1 MQRKFLKF
9 CLMIAFA
16 VLCGNTHLCAAQD
29 IGALNLS
36 EQGKSAYCTLS
47 TVDAFNVGGFG
58 LASATY
64 KGEKALRVL
73 LNEKHSLNA
82 FKSLLDY
89 ATLEG
94 QMYGL
99 MGIHIKDK
107 SSFDDEVKLFRVR
120 SPDLKKVHVFEGCNS
135 YWEDSSKVVERIMD
149 GRYSMKQEPKT
160 DKQ

>member
-1 MQRKFLKF
+1 MQRNFVKF
-9 CLMIAFA
+9 CLIIAFGL
-16 VLCGNTHLCAAQD
+16 LCGKTHPCAAQD
-29 IGALNLS
+29 TGALNLS
-36 EQGKSAYCTLS
+36 EQGKSAYYTLS

-73 LNEKHSLNA
+73 LNERHSLNA

-89 ATLEG
+89 ATPEG

-99 MGIHIKDK
+99 MGLYIKDK

-120 SPDLKKVHVFEGCNS
+120 SSDVKKVYVLEGCGAS
-135 YWEDSSKVVERIMD
+135 WEDSSKVIKRIMD
-149 GRYSMKQEPKT
+149 GRYSLKQEPKA
-160 DKQ
+160 DKR

>member
-9 CLMIAFA
+9 CLMIALA

-29 IGALNLS
+29 VGALNLS

-82 FKSLLDY
+82 FKNLLDY
-89 ATLEG
+89 ATPEG

-99 MGIHIKDK
+99 IGLYIKDK

-120 SPDLKKVHVFEGCNS
+120 SSDLKKVYVFEGCGAS
-135 YWEDSSKVVERIMD
+135 WEDSSKVIERIMS
-149 GRYSMKQEPKT
+149 GRYSLKQQPKT
-160 DKQ
+160 DNR